1 VNQRRHP
8 VLAFAA
14 VFAIALGACSAAAT
28 PSPTVAPTAP
38 PTAAPTAAASS
49 AAPTAAASSAAPT
62 AAASSAAPTAAASSA
77 APSPSASAAPS
88 PLASGQ
94 SAAVA
99 TAGEGGTLTLGLY
112 QAFTSFDPWSQSGT
126 GGDSLSME
134 LQWDQLAYYDA
145 AGNVQMR
152 LADSIT
158 GSADAKTWTI
168 HLKPNMRWSDGSG
181 LTAADVIFSWKLQSN
196 PNQASNASL
205 WTNVVGMTDWQKG
218 PDFSKDFTGIT
229 SPDPQTIVF
238 QLINPNAAFESVLLN
253 FRNFILPKA
262 ALLAASPN
270 IYNLSQKDMWALP
283 FWQSPTIGE
292 GPYLW
297 TQTQTGQFMSYN
309 PNPHWRE
316 GALEFSSVIL
326 KTEASQATAAAD
338 LQSGA
343 VDVADVTLNDQPG
356 LTTAGFMV
364 GTALAPFP
372 VQTDLNNSPASRFSD
387 VRVRQAFLYGCDRQ
401 GFVDS
406 YLQGKG
412 QAPDTYFFPSW
423 VDKTGINLYP
433 FNLQMAK
440 SLLDAAKFDY
450 TKPVVWL
457 SWNAAAPDRQ
467 AFIQDCQSKMKSI
480 GVTINLING
489 LDVTNKL
496 GAEGQWDLQTY
507 GGYPIIDPDQIR
519 QFTACNAIG
528 AMPGVNSSLFPNA
541 VAYKNGGANYTNYCN
556 PKFDALMNQASTIT
570 DQTQRA
576 ALYAQA
582 QTIFLADVPIMVG
595 YRNATAYAWSA
606 KVTGIALYGD
616 PSALDYGI
624 DNWRKAP

>member
-1 VNQRRHP
+1 MAP
-8 VLAFAA
+8 VA
-14 VFAIALGACSAAAT
+14 
-28 PSPTVAPTAP
+28 SP
-38 PTAAPTAAASS
+38 
-49 AAPTAAASSAAPT
+49 
-62 AAASSAAPTAAASSA
+62 
-77 APSPSASAAPS
+77 
-88 PLASGQ
+88 
-94 SAAVA
+94 
-99 TAGEGGTLTLGLY
+99 GEGGTLTLGLY

-126 GGDSLSME
+126 GGDSLSMQ
-134 LQWDQLAYYDA
+134 LQWDQLASYDA
-145 AGNVQMR
+145 QGNVQMR

-168 HLKPNMRWSDGSG
+168 KLKPNLTWSDGSP
-181 LTAADVIFSWKLQSN
+181 LTADDVIFSWKLGSN
-196 PNQASNASL
+196 PNQSYNSSL
-205 WTNVVGMTDWQKG
+205 WTNVVGMTAWQKG

-262 ALLAASPN
+262 ALLKASPN

-283 FWQSPTIGE
+283 FWQAPTVGE

-297 TQTQTGQFMSYN
+297 AQTQTGQFMSYN

-316 GALEFSSVIL
+316 GSLEFTSVIL
-326 KTEASQATAAAD
+326 KAESSQAVAAAD

-343 VDVADVTLNDQPG
+343 VDIAVVTLNDIPG
-356 LTTAGFMV
+356 LTSAGFQT

-372 VQTDLNNSPASRFSD
+372 VQTDLNNSPASRMSD

-401 GFVDS
+401 GFVDT

-412 QAPDTYFFPSW
+412 QAPVSYFFPSW
-423 VDKTGINLYP
+423 VDKTGLNTYS
-433 FNLQMAK
+433 FDLQKAK

-450 TKPVVWL
+450 SKPLVWM

-480 GVTINLING
+480 GVKIQLING
-489 LDVTNKL
+489 LDVTNAL
-496 GAEGQWDLQTY
+496 GAAGQWDLQTY
-507 GGYPIIDPDQIR
+507 GGYPIQDPDQVR
-519 QFTACNAIG
+519 QFTACSAIG
-528 AMPGVNSSLFPNA
+528 TQPGKDSATFPNGHL
-541 VAYKNGGANYTNYCN
+541 YKNGGANYTNYCN
-556 PKFDALMNQASTIT
+556 PAFDALMNQASTLT
-570 DQTQRA
+570 DQSQRA
-576 ALYAQA
+576 TLYEQA
-582 QTIFLADVPIMVG
+582 QTIFVNDVPIMVG
-595 YRNATAYAWSA
+595 YRNATVYAWNT